1 MTKRIIAKLRKVL
14 SGENG
19 MGEDRKQEDLTTQ
32 GPLDEP
38 LNGSG
43 LAVAEDG
50 AVVEATAPAAAE
62 DLAPEAISETSETD
76 QATPPTDE
84 PSLAVSL
91 EQFNALQKEKQEL
104 YDRLLRKQAEFDN
117 FRKRTE
123 REKVESYDFAVANF
137 ILGLLP
143 ALDGLERGLSVTEGE
158 TVESY
163 KKGIELILKQLRDQL
178 ASAGVQPIRV
188 TGKMFDPNFHQA
200 VMREESA
207 VLPENEIIEEM
218 QRGYTFKDRL
228 LRPSMVKVA
237 VEPTP
242 AQVEGQADQ
251 SVESES
257 EAVDSQP
264 ADRDGQ

>member
-1 MTKRIIAKLRKVL
+1 MTIRFLSRLQRTFFGEKRMGQDPKLEDATEQTSPEAPSNGAGWVTAEE
-14 SGENG
+14 STAGE
-19 MGEDRKQEDLTTQ
+19 
-32 GPLDEP
+32 
-38 LNGSG
+38 
-43 LAVAEDG
+43 AA
-50 AVVEATAPAAAE
+50 ATAPAEGAVGSESALETPTAPPAESAAE
-62 DLAPEAISETSETD
+62 ALIKELEA
-76 QATPPTDE
+76 
-84 PSLAVSL
+84 LR
-91 EQFNALQKEKQEL
+91 KEKQEL
-104 YDRLLRKQAEFDN
+104 YDRLLRKQAEFEN

-123 REKVESYDFAVANF
+123 REKIESYDFAVANF

-200 VMREESA
+200 VMREENS

-237 VEPTP
+237 VAP
-242 AQVEGQADQ
+242 AQPSEG
-251 SVESES
+251 ESAAPAE
-257 EAVDSQP
+257 EAAPRPDT
-264 ADRDGQ
+264 AE

>member
-1 MTKRIIAKLRKVL
+1 
-14 SGENG
+14 
-19 MGEDRKQEDLTTQ
+19 MGKNPNQEDVSTQ
-32 GPLDEP
+32 MPLDAP
-38 LNGSG
+38 PNGSG
-43 LAVAEDG
+43 LAVADSGPTSE
-50 AVVEATAPAAAE
+50 AAE
-62 DLAPEAISETSETD
+62 PLAPQDSAITPEVVSETSETD
-76 QATPPTDE
+76 QARTSAIEPVPT
-84 PSLAVSL
+84 VST
-91 EQFNALQKEKQEL
+91 EQFEALQREKQDL

-123 REKVESYDFAVANF
+123 KEKLESYDFAVANF

-237 VEPTP
+237 VTP
-242 AQVEGQADQ
+242 AQTEVEEPAAPADAAGN
-251 SVESES
+251 EP
-257 EAVDSQP
+257 EAVE
-264 ADRDGQ
+264 

>member
-1 MTKRIIAKLRKVL
+1 
-14 SGENG
+14 
-19 MGEDRKQEDLTTQ
+19 MGEDPKQQDSSTEAS
-32 GPLDEP
+32 LDAP
-38 LNGSG
+38 QSGGS
-43 LAVAEDG
+43 LAVAEDNSAAG
-50 AVVEATAPAAAE
+50 VPLSSPELVSGTGETAEA
-62 DLAPEAISETSETD
+62 
-76 QATPPTDE
+76 ATPE
-84 PSLAVSL
+84 PVPAVSS
-91 EQFNALQKEKQEL
+91 EQFEALQKEKQDL

-123 REKVESYDFAVANF
+123 KEKIESYDFAVANF

-143 ALDGLERGLSVTEGE
+143 ALDGLERGLSATEGE
-158 TVESY
+158 TVESH

-188 TGKMFDPNFHQA
+188 MGKMFDPNFHQA

-237 VEPTP
+237 VAPVAAPVEEPEAPTE
-242 AQVEGQADQ
+242 ATEVD
-251 SVESES
+251 S
-257 EAVDSQP
+257 EAVD
-264 ADRDGQ
+264 

>member
-1 MTKRIIAKLRKVL
+1 
-14 SGENG
+14 
-19 MGEDRKQEDLTTQ
+19 MGKNPNQEDVSTQ
-32 GPLDEP
+32 MPLDAP
-38 LNGSG
+38 PNGSG
-43 LAVAEDG
+43 LAVADSGPTSE
-50 AVVEATAPAAAE
+50 AAE
-62 DLAPEAISETSETD
+62 PVAPQDSAITPEVVSETSETD
-76 QATPPTDE
+76 QARTSAIEPVPT
-84 PSLAVSL
+84 VSM
-91 EQFNALQKEKQEL
+91 EQFEALQREKQDL

-123 REKVESYDFAVANF
+123 KEKLESYDVAVANF

-237 VEPTP
+237 VTP
-242 AQVEGQADQ
+242 AQTAVEEPAAPADAAGN
-251 SVESES
+251 EP
-257 EAVDSQP
+257 EAVE
-264 ADRDGQ
+264 

>member
-1 MTKRIIAKLRKVL
+1 
-14 SGENG
+14 
-19 MGEDRKQEDLTTQ
+19 MGEDRKQEDITGET
-32 GPLDEP
+32 PLDGP
-38 LNGSG
+38 LNGNG
-43 LAVAEDG
+43 LAVADG
-50 AVVEATAPAAAE
+50 GPTGEVPVTPRDEQVPETVSEAVESDQAAASTAESAPA
-62 DLAPEAISETSETD
+62 
-76 QATPPTDE
+76 
-84 PSLAVSL
+84 VSR
-91 EQFNALQKEKQEL
+91 EQFEALQKEKQEL

-123 REKVESYDFAVANF
+123 REKIESYDYAVANF

-188 TGKMFDPNFHQA
+188 TGKLFDPNFHQA
-200 VMREESA
+200 VMREENP

-237 VEPTP
+237 VPP
-242 AQVEGQADQ
+242 AQPQAEDP
-251 SVESES
+251 
-257 EAVDSQP
+257 AMLADTAGDDSN
-264 ADRDGQ
+264 D

>member
-1 MTKRIIAKLRKVL
+1 MTKRFIAMLRRVL
-14 SGENG
+14 SGEKG
-19 MGEDRKQEDLTTQ
+19 MGEDLKQDDARTQ
-32 GPLDEP
+32 VPLEP
-38 LNGSG
+38 VNGDG
-43 LAVAEDG
+43 LAVAGDSTIVEAAVPLSPQDI
-50 AVVEATAPAAAE
+50 AVVPEAVSEISESDPVAAAE
-62 DLAPEAISETSETD
+62 PG
-76 QATPPTDE
+76 P
-84 PSLAVSL
+84 AVSAK
-91 EQFNALQKEKQEL
+91 QFEALQKEKQEL

-123 REKVESYDFAVANF
+123 REKIESYDFAVANF

-200 VMREESA
+200 VIREESA

-237 VEPTP
+237 VAPAE
-242 AQVEGQADQ
+242 AQVEEPAAPAEAAGNESGTVDQ
-251 SVESES
+251 
-257 EAVDSQP
+257 DNP
-264 ADRDGQ
+264 

>member
-1 MTKRIIAKLRKVL
+1 
-14 SGENG
+14 
-19 MGEDRKQEDLTTQ
+19 MGKDPKQEDATAQ
-32 GPLDEP
+32 VPQDP
-38 LNGSG
+38 PQNGSG
-43 LAVAEDG
+43 LAVADG
-50 AVVEATAPAAAE
+50 DPTSEVAEPLSPQDTAIVPEVV
-62 DLAPEAISETSETD
+62 SETSETEEA
-76 QATPPTDE
+76 QSSAPEPVPT
-84 PSLAVSL
+84 VSA
-91 EQFNALQKEKQEL
+91 EQFEALQKEKQDL

-123 REKVESYDFAVANF
+123 KEKIESYDFAVANF

-163 KKGIELILKQLRDQL
+163 KRGIELILKQLRDQL

-237 VEPTP
+237 VAP
-242 AQVEGQADQ
+242 AQAQAEEPAAPGEVIGD
-251 SVESES
+251 ESEVV
-257 EAVDSQP
+257 E
-264 ADRDGQ
+264 

>member
-1 MTKRIIAKLRKVL
+1 MTKRFITKLRQVL
-14 SGENG
+14 AGENG
-19 MGEDRKQEDLTTQ
+19 MGKDPTQEDASTQ
-32 GPLDEP
+32 VPLDAP
-38 LNGSG
+38 QNGSG
-43 LAVAEDG
+43 LAVTDDG
-50 AVVEATAPAAAE
+50 PASEAAE
-62 DLAPEAISETSETD
+62 PLSPQDAAIEPEVASETSEPD
-76 QATPPTDE
+76 QAEVSASEPTP
-84 PSLAVSL
+84 AVSV
-91 EQFNALQKEKQEL
+91 EQFEALQKEKQDL

-123 REKVESYDFAVANF
+123 KEKIESYDFAVANF

-163 KKGIELILKQLRDQL
+163 KRGIELILKQLRDQL
-178 ASAGVQPIRV
+178 ASAGVQPIRA

-207 VLPENEIIEEM
+207 ALPENEIIEEM

-237 VEPTP
+237 VAPTE
-242 AQVEGQADQ
+242 AQVDEPVAP
-251 SVESES
+251 VEVAENEP
-257 EAVDSQP
+257 EAVD
-264 ADRDGQ
+264 

>member
-1 MTKRIIAKLRKVL
+1 
-14 SGENG
+14 
-19 MGEDRKQEDLTTQ
+19 MGKDPTQEDATTEA
-32 GPLDEP
+32 PLDAP
-38 LNGSG
+38 SNGSG
-43 LAVAEDG
+43 LAVADG
-50 AVVEATAPAAAE
+50 NPTSEAVEPRSPQDTATV
-62 DLAPEAISETSETD
+62 PEVVSETSETD
-76 QATPPTDE
+76 QAESSVIQPDP
-84 PSLAVSL
+84 AVSA
-91 EQFNALQKEKQEL
+91 EQFEALQKEKQDL

-123 REKVESYDFAVANF
+123 KEKIESYDFAVANF

-158 TVESY
+158 TVESS
-163 KKGIELILKQLRDQL
+163 KRGIELILKQLRDQL

-207 VLPENEIIEEM
+207 ALPENEIIEEM

-237 VEPTP
+237 VAP
-242 AQVEGQADQ
+242 AQAQAEEPAAPGEVTGD
-251 SVESES
+251 ESEVV
-257 EAVDSQP
+257 E
-264 ADRDGQ
+264 

>member
-1 MTKRIIAKLRKVL
+1 
-14 SGENG
+14 
-19 MGEDRKQEDLTTQ
+19 MGEDPKQEDSSTEE
-32 GPLDEP
+32 PLDAGQSG
-38 LNGSG
+38 GS
-43 LAVAEDG
+43 LAVAEDN
-50 AVVEATAPAAAE
+50 ATADAGIPVSAPELVPETGEAAE
-62 DLAPEAISETSETD
+62 AASPE
-76 QATPPTDE
+76 PVP
-84 PSLAVSL
+84 AVSS
-91 EQFNALQKEKQEL
+91 EQFEALQKEKQDL

-123 REKVESYDFAVANF
+123 KEKIESYEFAVANF

-237 VEPTP
+237 VPPPVEAQANEPAAP
-242 AQVEGQADQ
+242 AEAAGN
-251 SVESES
+251 EP
-257 EAVDSQP
+257 EAVD
-264 ADRDGQ
+264 

>member
-1 MTKRIIAKLRKVL
+1 MR
-14 SGENG
+14 
-19 MGEDRKQEDLTTQ
+19 EDCKQEDAGTEVPT
-32 GPLDEP
+32 DAP

-43 LAVAEDG
+43 LAVAEG
-50 AVVEATAPAAAE
+50 SATAEAAVRLSPQDNAV
-62 DLAPEAISETSETD
+62 APEAVSETSEAD
-76 QATPPTDE
+76 QVAAAAAVE
-84 PSLAVSL
+84 PGPAVSA
-91 EQFNALQKEKQEL
+91 EQFEALQKEKQDL
-104 YDRLLRKQAEFDN
+104 YDKLLRKQAEFDN

-123 REKVESYDFAVANF
+123 REKIESYDFALANF
-137 ILGLLP
+137 IVGLLP

-178 ASAGVQPIRV
+178 ASAGVQPIRA

-207 VLPENEIIEEM
+207 VLLENEIIEEM

-237 VEPTP
+237 VAP
-242 AQVEGQADQ
+242 AQGEVEEPARPAEAAGNEA
-251 SVESES
+251 
-257 EAVDSQP
+257 EAVDETNP
-264 ADRDGQ
+264 

>member
-1 MTKRIIAKLRKVL
+1 
-14 SGENG
+14 
-19 MGEDRKQEDLTTQ
+19 MGEDRIQQEAGIQEPVDT
-32 GPLDEP
+32 PL
-38 LNGSG
+38 SG
-43 LAVAEDG
+43 DVLAVAEEGVAEASIPPSPQDTS
-50 AVVEATAPAAAE
+50 AVAEAV
-62 DLAPEAISETSETD
+62 SETSDTD
-76 QATPPTDE
+76 QAASAAETSP
-84 PSLAVSL
+84 AAFAK
-91 EQFNALQKEKQEL
+91 QFEALQREKNDL

-123 REKVESYDFAVANF
+123 REKIESYDFAVSGF
-137 ILGLLP
+137 IQGLLP

-188 TGKMFDPNFHQA
+188 MGKMFDPNFHQA

-237 VEPTP
+237 VAP
-242 AQVEGQADQ
+242 AQPQEEPAAPA
-251 SVESES
+251 ESAGNETG
-257 EAVDSQP
+257 AVD
-264 ADRDGQ
+264 

>member
-1 MTKRIIAKLRKVL
+1 
-14 SGENG
+14 
-19 MGEDRKQEDLTTQ
+19 MGKNPNQEDVSTQ
-32 GPLDEP
+32 MPLDAP
-38 LNGSG
+38 PNGSG
-43 LAVAEDG
+43 LAVSDSGLISE
-50 AVVEATAPAAAE
+50 AAE
-62 DLAPEAISETSETD
+62 PLAPQDSVIASEVVSETSETD
-76 QATPPTDE
+76 QARTSAIEPVPT
-84 PSLAVSL
+84 VSM
-91 EQFNALQKEKQEL
+91 EQFEALQREKQDL

-123 REKVESYDFAVANF
+123 KEKLESYDFAVANF

-163 KKGIELILKQLRDQL
+163 KRGIELILKQLRDQL

-237 VEPTP
+237 VTP
-242 AQVEGQADQ
+242 AETELEEPAAPADAAGN
-251 SVESES
+251 EP
-257 EAVDSQP
+257 EAVE
-264 ADRDGQ
+264 